1 MHEDELSVDTLSVG
15 AQLCQART
23 AMQLSMMDIAQRLK
37 ISPQQIALIEDDD
50 FNTIGLVFSRGFV
63 RQYARHVGLDADSLV
78 AAMSGNLQRKAES
91 LSVHNEE
98 IPLSKGLSK
107 YWLVLFIGAITLV
120 IGIPLALYYWLSG
133 DTASATPKKT
143 VITPPP
149 IIAPAKQP
157 LTPAA
162 ALLVTPVPAE
172 GKEATANSDVSNAV
186 TTSTTDI
193 ATGRMSF
200 KFDTDSWVEIRDGS
214 NHTVLSHLYR
224 AGETAEISGTPPL
237 SLVIGNAAK
246 VSLQYNDQPVDLTP
260 HTGVTV
266 ARVTLK

>member
-1 MHEDELSVDTLSVG
+1 MHEDDLSVDTFSVG

-23 AMQLSMMDIAQRLK
+23 AMQLSMVDIAQHLK
-37 ISPQQIALIEDDD
+37 ISPQQIALIEGDD

-63 RQYARHVGLDADSLV
+63 RQYARYVGLDADNLV
-78 AAMSGNLQRKAES
+78 AAMAGNLQRKTES
-91 LSVHNEE
+91 ISIHNEE

-120 IGIPLALYYWLSG
+120 IGIPLALYYWLSN
-133 DTASATPKKT
+133 DTVPITPKKS
-143 VITPPP
+143 VATPAPVV
-149 IIAPAKQP
+149 APAKQP
-157 LTPAA
+157 TTPAA
-162 ALLVTPVPAE
+162 LTVTPVPVE
-172 GKEATANSDVSNAV
+172 GKDTTANSDTSNVAA
-186 TTSTTDI
+186 STTDI

-214 NHTVLSHLYR
+214 NHAVLSHLYR

-246 VSLQYNDQPVDLTP
+246 VSLQYNDQPVDLKP
-260 HTGVTV
+260 YTGVTV

>member
-1 MHEDELSVDTLSVG
+1 MHEDELTVDTLSVG

-23 AMQLSMMDIAQRLK
+23 AMQLSMMDIAQHLK

-63 RQYARHVGLDADSLV
+63 RQYARHVGMDADSLV
-78 AAMSGNLQRKAES
+78 AAMAGNLQRKTES
-91 LSVHNEE
+91 LSIHNEE
-98 IPLSKGLSK
+98 IPLGKGLSK
-107 YWLVLFIGAITLV
+107 YWLVLFIAAITLV
-120 IGIPLALYYWLSG
+120 IGIPLALYYWLSS
-133 DTASATPKKT
+133 DTVPITLSKSVATP
-143 VITPPP
+143 
-149 IIAPAKQP
+149 APVVAPVKQAS
-157 LTPAA
+157 TPAA
-162 ALLVTPVPAE
+162 PPVTPLPAE
-172 GKEATANSDVSNAV
+172 SKDTAANSDASNVVAA
-186 TTSTTDI
+186 TTDI

-214 NHTVLSHLYR
+214 NHAVLSHLYR

-246 VSLQYNDQPVDLTP
+246 VSLQYNDQPVDLKP

>member
-63 RQYARHVGLDADSLV
+63 RQYARHVGLDGDSLV

-98 IPLSKGLSK
+98 IPLGKGLSK
-107 YWLVLFIGAITLV
+107 YWLVLFVAAITLV
-120 IGIPLALYYWLSG
+120 IGIPLALYYWLSS
-133 DTASATPKKT
+133 DTASVAPKKS
-143 VITPPP
+143 VATPPP
-149 IIAPAKQP
+149 IIAPTTKP
-157 LTPAA
+157 LTPATPP
-162 ALLVTPVPAE
+162 VTPVPA
-172 GKEATANSDVSNAV
+172 KDKDTTTNSDASNIAA
-186 TTSTTDI
+186 STTDI

-214 NHTVLSHLYR
+214 NHAVLSHLYR

-246 VSLQYNDQPVDLTP
+246 VSLQYNDQPVDLKP
-260 HTGVTV
+260 YTGVTV